1 MKPEALNGLPEIGV
15 TLAGTPDKPIIVNH
29 TQRRVIVYVLQFES
43 RDPQTG
49 AYGPHSVVVTNAVL
63 HIRNGSKDEQTSIP
77 AGASRP
83 YPKHSMG
90 NPSDAPIARATLDS
104 VVFEDGE
111 FAGPDAMQMYD
122 FISTSNNLQGEMYR
136 AVARAHASGKTLTET
151 MAGWSSRPEMS
162 NPHVR
167 HQIEGYQKELE
178 RVAAH
183 SDAVYEQIETWANRM
198 VVIHRKEDIT
208 K

>member
-15 TLAGTPDKPIIVNH
+15 TLAGTPDRPIIVNH

-49 AYGPHSVVVTNAVL
+49 AYSPHSVVVTNAVL
-63 HIRNGSKDEQTSIP
+63 HIRNGYKDEQTSIP

-83 YPKHSMG
+83 YPNHSMG
-90 NPSDAPIARATLDS
+90 YPSDAPIARASLDS

-111 FAGPDAMQMYD
+111 FAGPDAMRMYE

-136 AVARAHASGKTLTET
+136 AVTRDHASGKMLAET
-151 MAGWSSRPEMS
+151 MGDWSSRPEMS
-162 NPHVR
+162 NRHVR
-167 HQIEGYQKELE
+167 HQIEGFKKELE

-198 VVIHRKEDIT
+198 VVIYRKEGIT